1 MQRELAEV
9 QGMVKKPVLFK
20 GMVDDKTRKKN
31 WTQIMEGLECQA
43 NSVWHLPS
51 KHGGAS
57 QDF

>member
-31 WTQIMEGLECQA
+31 WT
-43 NSVWHLPS
+43 
-51 KHGGAS
+51 
-57 QDF
+57 